1 MDSYFS
7 WLNCPPY
14 SIYGGKLHLALGS
27 VALAFPS
34 VFYAIAKK
42 TATNTNGLQTF
53 HTKKR
58 GNLVFTVRHKKRCC
72 IFYHTER
79 RHSLLNNKEEN
90 LFADK
95 VIRAF
100 SCT

>member
-7 WLNCPPY
+7 WLNWPPY

-58 GNLVFTVRHKKRCC
+58 GNLVLLCGCCC